1 MVNSINNT
9 QLVLP
14 TWWDLWLII
23 MSDDLALHLQSHVT
37 PTLSLGF
44 SDCDSLKLEVNLNL
58 LFILWVTPTV
68 ETESCKLKF
77 KLSILI
83 YN

>member
-1 MVNSINNT
+1 
-9 QLVLP
+9 
-14 TWWDLWLII
+14 

-58 LFILWVTPTV
+58 LFIL
-68 ETESCKLKF
+68 
-77 KLSILI
+77 
-83 YN
+83 